1 METDAEMLEMADA
14 VLPGAMNYSS
24 PSKDNNGRR
33 KGRNGPNSRYGG
45 GYEGGPS
52 GARLM
57 MTKFTLYETKT
68 KMYIVGSNTRE
79 TRFRMLE
86 IDISDPRNKLPI
98 QERFRAPCS
107 RSGIIEKLAGLEE
120 EHRLEG
126 ADGGLHKRLTAW
138 GLLGFIKFTDIY
150 YMCVI
155 TQRSVV
161 AIIGGHY
168 VYHID
173 ATELVP
179 MIHSSQY
186 KRPDRHSE
194 EARLLST
201 FQTLDLTKT
210 FYFSQAYDLTNTL
223 QYNLLRE
230 KVRAASYNVDRNE
243 DLNKSEADAQE
254 DHEHHVTFDVGHN
267 ARQQPNDPSSHPH
280 LTSMPNSLQSLAA
293 RHNLNAGFEDGFND
307 RFVWNSHL
315 LGLLRQ
321 EDALD
326 WCVAVV
332 HGFIDQAR
340 IAVKGRNITVTIIAR
355 RSRHFAGA
363 RFLKRGANN
372 QGDVANEV
380 ETEQIVCDNLTTSFH
395 DARSGVF
402 CSPLYTSY
410 VQHRG
415 SIPLFWSQDVSNMS
429 PKPPIELNA
438 QDPFY
443 TAAALHFNSLFERY
457 GHPVLVL
464 NLIKKKEHTPRE
476 TKLGAEFEECVRYL
490 NQFLPESSRIK
501 YTAWDMSRA
510 SKTRDQS
517 VIEYLE
523 QYAEETIQTT
533 GIFHNG
539 PVRTQQIQDGLCRT
553 NCIDCLDRTN
563 AAQFV
568 IGKKAL
574 GYQLKALGITDT
586 VNIDYDSDAVN
597 LLTEMYHDH
606 GDTIA
611 LQYGGSHLVNTM
623 ETYRKINQWT
633 SHSRDLIESIRRFY
647 SNSFVDSQRQD
658 AINLF
663 LGNYV
668 WEAGRPQLWDLATD
682 FYLHN
687 EFHNISKIHRSYTH
701 WWVPRTLHS
710 LTERLASTD
719 LVHLMDHDGP
729 EAPLLAYPGFT
740 DNWWNDCYF
749 AKVYTS
755 LHRMFLFNMN
765 STLRYIS
772 TPLNISPFIS
782 KRKAV
787 TGTGFIEERNREKA
801 KDRDIEKYNKKEDY
815 KRCKSNQSIRHQ
827 AIKNASKLYLPSVPK
842 WFSKNK
848 DQTDEDESS
857 RAILLKNLSKDVEDL
872 ENEIQRRLGGA
883 VDKNENGETVS
894 TPTSNKTNIYSTTSR
909 SPTLSLEERQPRTLL
924 PAYTS
929 YFQGY
934 NDTMFQTDRHTFRD
948 MNEKVDFDFE
958 FNNNNVDPDQ
968 LEVYEAF
975 YSNRLE
981 EHGALDH
988 DKFVACTNE
997 MFGTHEP
1004 FKDHVPTG
1012 IKDPDPSFYQRWLE
1026 I

>member
-1 METDAEMLEMADA
+1 METDAEMLELADA
-14 VLPGAMNYSS
+14 VLPGAMNYSL
-24 PSKDNNGRR
+24 PSKEANGR
-33 KGRNGPNSRYGG
+33 SRLNKIMLN
-45 GYEGGPS
+45 PKD
-52 GARLM
+52 GAGAPPRLM
-57 MTKFTLYETKT
+57 MTKFTLYETRT

-86 IDISDPRNKLPI
+86 LDISDPRNKLNLA
-98 QERFRAPCS
+98 ERSRTACT
-107 RSGIIEKLAGLEE
+107 RSGIIEKLASLEE
-120 EHRLEG
+120 EHRFEG
-126 ADGGLHKRLTAW
+126 AGGGLHKRLTAW
-138 GLLGFIKFTDIY
+138 GILGFIKFTDIY

-179 MIHSSQY
+179 IIHSSLY

-194 EARLLST
+194 ESRLLST
-201 FQTLDLTKT
+201 FQNLDLTKT

-230 KVRAASYNVDRNE
+230 KVKAAAHNVE
-243 DLNKSEADAQE
+243 PEEEITMA
-254 DHEHHVTFDVGHN
+254 HETQKQP
-267 ARQQPNDPSSHPH
+267 QQPQQEQHVSFDAHTPKPSDSHNSSRHYTPEPTNNERDTGPKSAIQENEH
-280 LTSMPNSLQSLAA
+280 KAGLT
-293 RHNLNAGFEDGFND
+293 DGPND
-307 RFVWNSHL
+307 RFVWNAHL
-315 LGLLRQ
+315 LEYLKRDQ
-321 EDALD
+321 VMD
-326 WCVAVV
+326 WCVAVI

-340 IAVKGRNITVTIIAR
+340 IAIKGRNITVTIIAR

-395 DARSGVF
+395 DARSGIF
-402 CSPLYTSY
+402 CSPQYTSY

-438 QDPFY
+438 HDPFY
-443 TAAALHFNSLFERY
+443 TAAALHFTSLFQRY
-457 GHPVLVL
+457 GHPILVL
-464 NLIKKKEHTPRE
+464 NLIKKREHTPRE
-476 TKLGAEFEECVRYL
+476 SKLGAEFEESIEYL
-490 NQFLPESSRIK
+490 NQFLPEKDRIR

-510 SKTRDQS
+510 SKARDQS

-523 QYAEETIQTT
+523 NYAEQTIQTT

-539 PVRTQQIQDGLCRT
+539 PLRQQKIQDGICRT

-668 WEAGRPQLWDLATD
+668 WEAGRPQLWDLASD

-687 EFHNISKIHRSYTH
+687 DFQNISNSHRSYTR
-701 WWVPRTLHS
+701 WWVPSS
-710 LTERLASTD
+710 LRSISTRLLSTD
-719 LVHLMDHDGP
+719 LVHFVEDDIDL
-729 EAPLLAYPGFT
+729 PLLPYPGFM
-740 DNWWNDCYF
+740 DNYWNDCYF
-749 AKVYTS
+749 PRVYTS
-755 LHRMFLFNMN
+755 FHRMFLFNMN

-772 TPLNISPFIS
+772 TPLNISPFVS
-782 KRKAV
+782 KRKGI
-787 TGTGFIEERNREKA
+787 TGAITTNSKETADSTSN
-801 KDRDIEKYNKKEDY
+801 NKK
-815 KRCKSNQSIRHQ
+815 RHSQLPQQTKSTTESIRHR
-827 AIKNASKLYLPSVPK
+827 AIKNASRFYIPAVPVPG
-842 WFSKNK
+842 WFSK
-848 DQTDEDESS
+848 
-857 RAILLKNLSKDVEDL
+857 SKDDENQGKKKLAKTSLMKRLMQDAGEGV
-872 ENEIQRRLGGA
+872 ENEEGTKDDGRMDSSSSLL
-883 VDKNENGETVS
+883 NS
-894 TPTSNKTNIYSTTSR
+894 TMSLTTSLDENQTR
-909 SPTLSLEERQPRTLL
+909 NFL

-934 NDTMFQTDRHTFRD
+934 SDSLFESDRHAFK
-948 MNEKVDFDFE
+948 EFDEELDLPFGS
-958 FNNNNVDPDQ
+958 NHQVDPERMKVYTAFSQCQLQEPSKLAADTFMMTNSSGLGSDSGETFKGHLPIEIKEPDTEFYQ
-968 LEVYEAF
+968 KWLEV
-975 YSNRLE
+975 
-981 EHGALDH
+981 
-988 DKFVACTNE
+988 
-997 MFGTHEP
+997 
-1004 FKDHVPTG
+1004 
-1012 IKDPDPSFYQRWLE
+1012 
-1026 I
+1026 